1 MSSCLIV
8 VRISWDKHCFQDE
21 SGVKLYAT
29 AESCVN
35 IVFFPAND
43 KRVDKIVIE

>member
-8 VRISWDKHCFQDE
+8 IRISWDKRCFSDK
-21 SGVKLYAT
+21 SGVTLYAT
-29 AESCVN
+29 AASCVD
-35 IVFFPAND
+35 IVFFPANN